1 MEPEVSAFLARI
13 AKSISLVL
21 IWMLINTLFGIKK
34 GYFFVD
40 EKLGVGNIVFYV
52 WFIGS
57 LVLLM
62 WYIMKIWK
70 RAPVYDAKEDVWKTP
85 ENSRQ
90 SSVDSNQSTID

>member
-21 IWMLINTLFGIKK
+21 LWMLINTLFGIKK
-34 GYFFVD
+34 GYFFID
-40 EKLGVGNIVFYV
+40 EKLSTGNIVFYI

-70 RAPVYDAKEDVWKTP
+70 RAPVYDATEDVWKTP
-85 ENSRQ
+85 S
-90 SSVDSNQSTID
+90 